1 MGSTMRGMSR
11 STAPEKPVKQVNLD
25 ATDVVAPQVA
35 PGATLEP
42 SESAVPVSID
52 PTSEATPEQDLE
64 ATTPVLE
71 STESGVEAPSET
83 SSVTIASAE
92 SIEQTAQDIPPA
104 EKKNKPKPPAK
115 KSGKTADQKK
125 VTTPKAET

>member
-1 MGSTMRGMSR
+1 MRGMSR
-11 STAPEKPVKQVNLD
+11 STAQEKPVNQVNLE
-25 ATDVVAPQVA
+25 TTGVVAPQVA
-35 PGATLEP
+35 PGVALEP

-52 PTSEATPEQDLE
+52 PASEATPEQDLE
-64 ATTPVLE
+64 ATAPVLE
-71 STESGVEAPSET
+71 SVESSVEAPSET
-83 SSVTIASAE
+83 PSMTTVSTE
-92 SIEQTAQDIPPA
+92 SIEQTAQDTPPA

>member
-1 MGSTMRGMSR
+1 MRGMSR
-11 STAPEKPVKQVNLD
+11 NIAQEKPVNQVNLE
-25 ATDVVAPQVA
+25 TTGVVAPEVA
-35 PGATLEP
+35 PGVSLEP
-42 SESAVPVSID
+42 SESSAPVSID

-64 ATTPVLE
+64 ATAQVLE
-71 STESGVEAPSET
+71 STESGVEALSET
-83 SSVTIASAE
+83 SSATTASAE
-92 SIEQTAQDIPPA
+92 PIEQTAQDTPPA